1 MAKRFGGGG
10 AVLWALCFQFFACEQ
25 VARLG
30 WTTPYS
36 FLHNFISDLGA
47 ATCADRPPGSGHY
60 VCSPWHPVM
69 NISFFVQGLL
79 ISGGALL
86 AGERFARLGRGF
98 LFASGLGLCAVGLAP
113 EDVTPPVHFVG
124 AAVHLTCGG
133 LGMVFLGQRAPRI
146 IGLVALTALVLLA
159 TKTVGPLGLG
169 GMERLAG
176 YPLPLFLCATGVR
189 LLAKRRDRID
199 S

>member
-1 MAKRFGGGG
+1 M
-10 AVLWALCFQFFACEQ
+10 WALCFQFFACEQ
-25 VARLG
+25 VARFG

-36 FLHNFISDLGA
+36 FLTYYISDLGA
-47 ATCADRPPGSGHY
+47 VTCADRPPGSGHF

-69 NISFFVQGLL
+69 NASFFVQGLL

-98 LFASGLGLCAVGLAP
+98 LMASGLGLCAVGLAP
-113 EDVTPPVHFVG
+113 EDANSPVHFAG
-124 AAVHLTCGG
+124 AAVHLACGG
-133 LGMVFLGQRAPRI
+133 LGMVFLGQRVSRV
-146 IGLVALTALVLLA
+146 IGLVALAALVLLA

-189 LLAKRRDRID
+189 ILRDRID
-199 S
+199 L